1 MNSDM
6 YSKHK
11 KEKKDEETIQKFKL
25 IFWVSFV
32 LFAMFKFPGLEGGN
46 NISEII
52 GSIAG
57 IVMLYTGYKLFFS
70 IFKFK

>member
-11 KEKKDEETIQKFKL
+11 KEKRDKKTIQKFTL

-32 LFAMFKFPGLEGGN
+32 LFGMFKFPGLEGWN

-52 GSIAG
+52 GSIAA